1 MAECRYLG
9 GEASISRVYSVERA
23 HWIHS
28 HSHKPRAFRQ
38 SLSTIVS
45 FSGPLDPT
53 LVIRMLTGSYSSA
66 LVLISLCVAI
76 LASYTALDMTGRIAT
91 AKGRAVPLWMVGG
104 ALAMGI
110 GIWSMHFIGMLAFS
124 LPVDLGYD
132 IGLTAFSLLIA
143 VLSSGFA
150 LWLVNQPQLPAWQLA
165 LGALIMG
172 TGIACM
178 HYTGMAALRMLPGID
193 YDPAL
198 FSASLAIAVGASA
211 AALWIAF
218 RLRLHTPYV
227 RQIRGLAAM
236 LMGFAIVGMHYT
248 GMAAANFPQ
257 GSYCGALAN
266 GLQGNGLV
274 YLVLITTLAVLAVAL
289 LTSVLD
295 ARMESRTAALAHSLT
310 LANQELTQL
319 ALHDTLTGLPNRTL
333 LADRIDQAIGKVAEQ
348 GGCFALMFID
358 LDGFKPVND
367 AFGHHVGDLL
377 LKAVASRLRGHLHS
391 QDTLARIGGDEFVLL
406 VELREPEDA
415 MDVAVKQ
422 VNLVSR
428 AFCVAEHELQLTA
441 SLGIVLYPGNGHDQ
455 LELLRNA
462 DAAMYHAKSV
472 GKNGYS
478 FFDASMNSN
487 ARQQLQL
494 LQDLRVALEQR
505 QFRLHYQPKFDAQA
519 CVAIGAE
526 ALLRWEHP
534 VHGLI
539 PPDRFIGLAEKTG
552 LIIAVGEWV
561 LDEACRQMRLWLD
574 EGYAGWR
581 IAVNLSAIQFCH
593 AGLVDSVARALQAN
607 GLPANRLTLE
617 ITESTAMHDADVSL
631 NVLQRLADMG
641 VDLSIDDFGTGYS
654 SLMYLK
660 RLPANEL
667 KIDRGFVRDL
677 EQDSDDAA
685 IITAIVA
692 LGQALGLRI
701 VAEGVETEGQQA
713 FLTHLGCDALQGY
726 LLGQPVPPDQFM
738 ANLQAWH
745 LQRALAI

>member
-1 MAECRYLG
+1 
-9 GEASISRVYSVERA
+9 
-23 HWIHS
+23 
-28 HSHKPRAFRQ
+28 
-38 SLSTIVS
+38 
-45 FSGPLDPT
+45 
-53 LVIRMLTGSYSSA
+53 MLTGSYSSS

-76 LASYTALDMTGRIAT
+76 LASYTALDLTGRIAT
-91 AKGRAVPLWMVGG
+91 AKGRAAYLWMGGG

-110 GIWSMHFIGMLAFS
+110 GVWSMHFIGMLAFS
-124 LPVDLGYD
+124 LPIDLGYD
-132 IGLTAFSLLIA
+132 LPLTAFSLLIA

-150 LWLVNQPQLPAWQLA
+150 LWLVSQPSLPWLQLGF
-165 LGALIMG
+165 GALIMG
-172 TGIACM
+172 AGIACM

-198 FSASLAIAVGASA
+198 FGASLLIAVGASA

-218 RLRLHTPYV
+218 RLRKHTPYV
-227 RQIRGLAAM
+227 RQIRGLAAVV
-236 LMGFAIVGMHYT
+236 MGFAIVGMHYT
-248 GMAAANFPQ
+248 GMAAANFPE
-257 GSYCGALAN
+257 GSFCGALGS
-266 GLQGNGLV
+266 GLQGDGLV

-295 ARMESRTAALAHSLT
+295 ARLEARTAELARSLT

-319 ALHDTLTGLPNRTL
+319 ALHDTLTDLPNRTL
-333 LADRIDQAIGKVAEQ
+333 LADRIEQAIAKVAEQ

-367 AFGHHVGDLL
+367 AFGHHIGDLL
-377 LKAVASRLRGHLHS
+377 LKAVAGRLRGHLHS

-406 VELREPEDA
+406 VELQEPDDA

-428 AFCVAEHELQLTA
+428 PFRVAEHDLQLSA
-441 SLGIVLYPGNGHDQ
+441 SLGIVLYPGNGQDQ
-455 LELLRNA
+455 HELLRNA
-462 DAAMYHAKSV
+462 DAAMYHAKSA

-478 FFDASMNSN
+478 FFDVSMNSN

-494 LQDLRVALEQR
+494 LQDLRQALEQR
-505 QFRLHYQPKFDAQA
+505 QFRLHYQPKIDAQA
-519 CVAIGAE
+519 CQPIGAE

-534 VHGLI
+534 QQGLLL
-539 PPDRFIGLAEKTG
+539 PDRFIGLAEKTG
-552 LIIAVGEWV
+552 LIIPIGEWV
-561 LDEACRQMRLWLD
+561 LGEACRQMREWLD
-574 EGYAGWR
+574 QGHQGWR
-581 IAVNLSAIQFCH
+581 MAVNLSAIQFCH
-593 AGLVDSVARALQAN
+593 AGLVESVAKALEQN
-607 GLPANRLTLE
+607 GLPANCLTLE
-617 ITESTAMHDADVSL
+617 ITETTAMHDADASL
-631 NVLQRLADMG
+631 AVLQRLSDMG

-685 IITAIVA
+685 IVSAIVA

-701 VAEGVETEGQQA
+701 VAEGVETDRQQA
-713 FLTHLGCDALQGY
+713 FLTRLGCDSLQGY
-726 LLGQPVPPDQFM
+726 LLGQPVPAEQFM
-738 ANLQAWH
+738 GRLQA
-745 LQRALAI
+745 LGEKNMAAV

>member
-1 MAECRYLG
+1 
-9 GEASISRVYSVERA
+9 
-23 HWIHS
+23 
-28 HSHKPRAFRQ
+28 
-38 SLSTIVS
+38 
-45 FSGPLDPT
+45 
-53 LVIRMLTGSYSSA
+53 MLTGSYSSS

-76 LASYTALDMTGRIAT
+76 LASYTALDLTGRIAT
-91 AKGRAVPLWMVGG
+91 AKGRAACLWMGGG

-110 GIWSMHFIGMLAFS
+110 GVWSMHFIGMLAFS
-124 LPVDLGYD
+124 LPIDLGYD
-132 IGLTAFSLLIA
+132 LALTAFSLLIA

-150 LWLVNQPQLPAWQLA
+150 LWLVSQPSLPWQQLA
-165 LGALIMG
+165 FGALIMG

-178 HYTGMAALRMLPGID
+178 HYTGMAALRMLPGIA
-193 YDPAL
+193 YDPTL
-198 FSASLAIAVGASA
+198 FGASLLIAVAASA

-218 RLRLHTPYV
+218 RLRAHTPYV
-227 RQIRGLAAM
+227 RQIRGLAAVV
-236 LMGFAIVGMHYT
+236 MGFAIVGMHYT
-248 GMAAANFPQ
+248 GMAAANFPE
-257 GSYCGALAN
+257 GSFCGALAAG
-266 GLQGNGLV
+266 GLQGDGLV

-295 ARMESRTAALAHSLT
+295 ARLEARTAELARSLT

-319 ALHDTLTGLPNRTL
+319 ALHDTLTDLPNRTL
-333 LADRIDQAIGKVAEQ
+333 LADRIEQAIAKVAEQ

-367 AFGHHVGDLL
+367 AFGHHIGDLL
-377 LKAVASRLRGHLHS
+377 LKAVAARLRGHLHS

-406 VELREPEDA
+406 VELREPNDA

-428 AFCVAEHELQLTA
+428 PFRVAEHDLQLTA
-441 SLGIVLYPGNGHDQ
+441 SLGIVLYPGNGLDQ
-455 LELLRNA
+455 HELLRNA
-462 DAAMYHAKSV
+462 DAAMYHAKSA

-494 LQDLRVALEQR
+494 LQDLRQALEQR
-505 QFRLHYQPKFDAQA
+505 QFRLHYQPKFDAQN
-519 CVAIGAE
+519 CQPIGAE

-534 VHGLI
+534 QQGLLL
-539 PPDRFIGLAEKTG
+539 PDRFIGLAEKTG
-552 LIIAVGEWV
+552 LIIPIGEWV
-561 LDEACRQMRLWLD
+561 LIEACRQMRQWLD
-574 EGYAGWR
+574 QGHHGWR
-581 IAVNLSAIQFCH
+581 MAVNLSAIQFCH
-593 AGLVDSVARALQAN
+593 AGLVESVARALQQN
-607 GLPANRLTLE
+607 SLPANCLTLE
-617 ITESTAMHDADVSL
+617 ITETTAMHDADASL
-631 NVLQRLADMG
+631 TVLQRLSDMG

-685 IITAIVA
+685 IVSAIVA

-701 VAEGVETEGQQA
+701 VAEGVETDRQQD
-713 FLTHLGCDALQGY
+713 FLTRLGCDSLQGY
-726 LLGQPVPPDQFM
+726 LLGQPVPAEQFM
-738 ANLQAWH
+738 GKLQA
-745 LQRALAI
+745 LRQESTAVG

>member
-1 MAECRYLG
+1 
-9 GEASISRVYSVERA
+9 
-23 HWIHS
+23 
-28 HSHKPRAFRQ
+28 
-38 SLSTIVS
+38 
-45 FSGPLDPT
+45 
-53 LVIRMLTGSYSSA
+53 MLTGSYSFS

-76 LASYTALDMTGRIAT
+76 LASYTALDLTGRIAT
-91 AKGRAVPLWMVGG
+91 AKGRAVYLWMGGG

-110 GIWSMHFIGMLAFS
+110 GVWSMHFIGMLAFS
-124 LPVDLGYD
+124 LPIDLGYD
-132 IGLTAFSLLIA
+132 VGLTALSLLIA

-150 LWLVNQPQLPAWQLA
+150 LWLVSQPSLPILQLA
-165 LGALIMG
+165 FGALFMG
-172 TGIACM
+172 AGISCM
-178 HYTGMAALRMLPGID
+178 HYTGMAAMRMLPGID
-193 YDPAL
+193 YDPTL
-198 FSASLAIAVGASA
+198 FGASLAIAVGASA

-218 RLRLHTPYV
+218 RLRQHTPYV

-236 LMGFAIVGMHYT
+236 LMGLAIVGMHYT
-248 GMAAANFPQ
+248 GMAAANFPA
-257 GSYCGALAN
+257 GSFCGALGG
-266 GLQGNGLV
+266 GLQGDGLV

-295 ARMESRTAALAHSLT
+295 ARLEARTAELARSLT

-333 LADRIDQAIGKVAEQ
+333 LSDRIEQAIGKVAEQ

-377 LKAVASRLRGHLHS
+377 LKAVAARLRGHLHS

-406 VELREPEDA
+406 VELQEPDDA

-428 AFCVAEHELQLTA
+428 PYRVAEHDLQLTA
-441 SLGIVLYPGNGHDQ
+441 SLGIVLYPGNGEDQ

-462 DAAMYHAKSV
+462 DAAMYHAKSA

-478 FFDASMNSN
+478 FFDVSMNSN

-494 LQDLRVALEQR
+494 LQDLRMALEQC

-519 CVAIGAE
+519 CQPIGAE

-534 VHGLI
+534 QHGLLL
-539 PPDRFIGLAEKTG
+539 PDRFIGLAEKTG
-552 LIIAVGEWV
+552 LIIPIGEWV
-561 LDEACRQMRLWLD
+561 LDEACRQMRQWLEQGHGD
-574 EGYAGWR
+574 WR
-581 IAVNLSAIQFCH
+581 MAVNLSALQFCH
-593 AGLVDSVARALQAN
+593 AGLVDSVARALREN
-607 GLPANRLTLE
+607 GLPANHLTLE
-617 ITESTAMHDADVSL
+617 ITETTAMHDADASL
-631 NVLQRLADMG
+631 TVLQRLSDMG

-685 IITAIVA
+685 IVSAIVA

-701 VAEGVETEGQQA
+701 VAEGVETDGQQD
-713 FLTHLGCDALQGY
+713 FLTRLGCDSLQGY
-726 LLGQPVPPDQFM
+726 LLGQPVPAEQFM
-738 ANLQAWH
+738 NKLQV
-745 LQRALAI
+745 LRESSPALS

>member
-1 MAECRYLG
+1 
-9 GEASISRVYSVERA
+9 
-23 HWIHS
+23 
-28 HSHKPRAFRQ
+28 
-38 SLSTIVS
+38 
-45 FSGPLDPT
+45 
-53 LVIRMLTGSYSSA
+53 MLTGSYSSS

-76 LASYTALDMTGRIAT
+76 LASYTALDLTGRIAT
-91 AKGRAVPLWMVGG
+91 AKGRAACLWMGGG

-110 GIWSMHFIGMLAFS
+110 GVWSMHFIGMLAFR
-124 LPVDLGYD
+124 LPIDLGYD
-132 IGLTAFSLLIA
+132 LALTAFSLLIA

-150 LWLVNQPQLPAWQLA
+150 LWLVSQPSLPALQLGF
-165 LGALIMG
+165 GALIMG
-172 TGIACM
+172 AGIACM

-193 YDPAL
+193 YDPTL
-198 FSASLAIAVGASA
+198 FGASLLIAVGASA
-211 AALWIAF
+211 MALWIAF
-218 RLRLHTPYV
+218 RLRTHTPYV
-227 RQIRGLAAM
+227 RQIRGLAAVV
-236 LMGFAIVGMHYT
+236 MGVAIVGMHYT
-248 GMAAANFPQ
+248 GMAAANFPE
-257 GSYCGALAN
+257 GSFCGALGG
-266 GLQGNGLV
+266 GLQGDSLV

-295 ARMESRTAALAHSLT
+295 ARLEARTAELARSLT

-319 ALHDTLTGLPNRTL
+319 ALHDTLTDLPNRTL
-333 LADRIDQAIGKVAEQ
+333 LADRIEQAIAKVAEQ

-367 AFGHHVGDLL
+367 AFGHHIGDLL
-377 LKAVASRLRGHLHS
+377 LKAVAARLRGHLHS

-406 VELREPEDA
+406 VELQEPNDA

-428 AFCVAEHELQLTA
+428 PFRVAEHDLQLSA
-441 SLGIVLYPGNGHDQ
+441 SLGIVLYPGNGQDQ
-455 LELLRNA
+455 HELLRNA
-462 DAAMYHAKSV
+462 DAAMYHAKSA

-478 FFDASMNSN
+478 FFDVSMNSN

-519 CVAIGAE
+519 CQPIGAE

-534 VHGLI
+534 QQGLLL
-539 PPDRFIGLAEKTG
+539 PDRFIGLAEKTG
-552 LIIAVGEWV
+552 LIIPIGEWV
-561 LDEACRQMRLWLD
+561 LTEACRQMRQWLD
-574 EGYAGWR
+574 QGHHGWR
-581 IAVNLSAIQFCH
+581 MAVNLSAIQFCH
-593 AGLVDSVARALQAN
+593 AGLVDSVARALQQN
-607 GLPANRLTLE
+607 GLPANCLTLE
-617 ITESTAMHDADVSL
+617 ITETTAMHDADASL
-631 NVLQRLADMG
+631 TVLQRLSDMG

-685 IITAIVA
+685 IVSAIVA

-701 VAEGVETEGQQA
+701 VAEGVETDKQQD
-713 FLTHLGCDALQGY
+713 FLTRLGCDSLQGY
-726 LLGQPVPPDQFM
+726 LLGQPVPAEQFM
-738 ANLQAWH
+738 DKLQAM
-745 LQRALAI
+745 APEFTAAG